1 MNKNVEIYKC
11 AYEYLLKILPDQ
23 LNENGLEKYF
33 KGDRAKFTSLK
44 DVFIQIIHSAQ
55 NYQRM
60 PNVIKFDERY
70 NEFKRIL
77 YDYDYKIIAGMT
89 VNDLYHIFRKEFNIT
104 SEDTKRNSWYKWSK
118 SVFDAAKFINNFKD
132 VDDFKRFVNLYD
144 YNTVTRISLPLLISS
159 KISGIG
165 FALACDMLKELGYLN
180 YPKPDVHIIDIFVQL
195 NLADENPI
203 SVFEAVVKMAAD
215 CTVYNNS
222 VTPYK
227 IDKILW
233 LISSGKFYLD
243 GITIGR
249 NKENFIAYMKNI
261 LDEKVS

>member
-1 MNKNVEIYKC
+1 MNNNIEIYKC
-11 AYEYLLKILPDQ
+11 AYEYLLKILPDK
-23 LNENGLEKYF
+23 LTESDLEKYF
-33 KGDRAKFTSLK
+33 KGDRAKFKSLK

-70 NEFKRIL
+70 NEFKKIL
-77 YDYDYKIIAGMT
+77 FDFDYTVIADMT
-89 VNDLYHIFRKEFNIT
+89 ANDLYQLFRKEFKVT
-104 SEDTKRNSWYKWSK
+104 SKDTKMNSWYKWSK
-118 SVFDAAKFINNFKD
+118 SVIDASKFINNFKD
-132 VDDFKRFVNLYD
+132 VDDFKRFVKLYD
-144 YNTVTRISLPLLISS
+144 YNTVTRMSLPLLISS

-180 YPKPDVHIIDIFVQL
+180 YPKPDVHIIDIFQQL
-195 NLADENPI
+195 NLSDDNPI
-203 SVFEAVVKMAAD
+203 NVFEAVVKMADD
-215 CTVYNNS
+215 CTSYDAT

-243 GITIGR
+243 DITIGR
-249 NKENFIAYMKNI
+249 NKDDFIAYTKSKLRM
-261 LDEKVS
+261 